1 MRQKKVSNRYKHEGR
16 TLPCKVCGELYTDR
30 ISADAVEVIC
40 ARCSMRLA
48 DSVTYQKEHG
58 EIDFNE
64 LVNAIQSNK
73 LTKFRSKY
81 GFTQSE
87 LARRIGVT
95 PRHLRRIEDSTYI
108 PGSKVIRKME
118 VKLKMSS
125 LHKIALGGTKRGHL
139 DALSS

>member
-1 MRQKKVSNRYKHEGR
+1 MQVTKGDSDFIR
-16 TLPCKVCGELYTDR
+16 TIPCRICGKPYTDLIDPR
-30 ISADAVEVIC
+30 VNPEKGGYIVC

-48 DSVTYQKEHG
+48 DSVTHQKERG

-64 LVNAIQSNK
+64 LVNAIQSKK
-73 LTKFRSKY
+73 LSKFRSRY

-108 PGSKVIRKME
+108 PNSKALRKME
-118 VKLKMSS
+118 VKLKNV
-125 LHKIALGGTKRGHL
+125 
-139 DALSS
+139 LSA